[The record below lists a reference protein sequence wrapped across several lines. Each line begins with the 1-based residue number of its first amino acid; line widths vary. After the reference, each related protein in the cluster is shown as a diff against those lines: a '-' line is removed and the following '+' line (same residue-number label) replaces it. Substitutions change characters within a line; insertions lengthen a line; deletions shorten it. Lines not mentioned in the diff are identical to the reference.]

1 MYIFI
6 SFILYINTFYIK
18 IRLNIY
24 VHVCVFIYIIH
35 IHSTHTYYVNKN
47 FYHLTALLITKTYS
61 LQEKKM
67 YPAREHKAL
76 SVFFIMIFF
85 GSFHLDDGAF
95 ILAVASI
102 YDEKYVRKYLV
113 VVLGH
118 LSNVKHFRISPI

>member
-1 MYIFI
+1 MDV
-6 SFILYINTFYIK
+6 IN
-18 IRLNIY
+18 N
-24 VHVCVFIYIIH
+24 
-35 IHSTHTYYVNKN
+35 
-47 FYHLTALLITKTYS
+47 LTALLITKTYS

-85 GSFHLDDGAF
+85 GSFHLDDDGAF

-118 LSNVKHFRISPI
+118 LSNVKHFRISPIWCVMLFLQITFYISNIFSLVDRLGKQCSFSI